1 VAFSVDSKLLA
12 SASRDET
19 VKLWDASS
27 GSVLQTLEVDT
38 VISTLSFSDEGIF
51 LEINIA
57 PLYAAILSNRTASS

>member
-27 GSVLQTLEVDT
+27 GSVFQTLEVDT
-38 VISTLSFSDEGIF
+38 VISTLSFSDDGTF
-51 LEINIA
+51 LD
-57 PLYAAILSNRTASS
+57 

>member
-27 GSVLQTLEVDT
+27 GSVFQTLEVDT
-38 VISTLSFSDEGIF
+38 VISTLSFSDDGTF

-57 PLYAAILSNRTASS
+57 PLYAAILSNHTASS